1 MKSVT
6 VTDRNNGRED
16 VIAVAHLVGIAEN
29 SMRSR
34 YHSKFYF
41 YCENPAKKQRYMEL
55 KTMDY
60 KSLNDADKRILL
72 EGYEDVYR
80 AIIHFE

>member
-1 MKSVT
+1 
-6 VTDRNNGRED
+6 
-16 VIAVAHLVGIAEN
+16 
-29 SMRSR
+29 MRSR